1 MVAVRKSLIAL
12 LILLLALPIA
22 FTAAQPPPLTL
33 EISGI
38 NPQAFPTVLLTADVY
53 DRLGQPLRGLSESSF
68 TLTGDLSATT
78 RITRVENITDDNLPF
93 GAVLVIDVSSSM
105 AGLPLERAKTA
116 AQAFIDSLRPDDPVA
131 LMTFGSDVQLV
142 QDFTTD
148 RTALS
153 ASIAALQ
160 WGGQTALYQAA
171 FEAIN
176 VAANARLPRRAVV
189 LLSDGAEFGDL
200 SQVGRSAA
208 LTESTVRG
216 VPLYT
221 IGLGYGI
228 DRSYLIELSEGTNAQ
243 FYESPSPDQLVGIY
257 QELAARFRSQ
267 YILTLETTIP
277 GDGTTYILGLTANS
291 AEGSASAEAAFRAP
305 IPVPIVRI
313 LDAPAGEVAEPASL
327 TIEVLADDP
336 LATVAVNDGSSEMI
350 LVDFASPYSISI
362 DPMAYEPGMQ
372 TFTVSA
378 RDDDGDVGTA
388 QVNVWIAAPTATPIT
403 PTATPTSTA
412 TPSATPTLTHT
423 PTPTLTP
430 TPMPSATNTP
440 TPMPV
445 VEDTPAPTETVVAVA
460 QVASPQPSNT
470 PRPTLTI
477 TVTPD
482 LRATANALA
491 TLNAATA
498 ESQAVQTASAATQSA
513 QAQQATAV
521 AATQAAQ
528 FVQTAVAQTEVAAT
542 QSAQLAATVIA
553 QTQIAATQAAQLAQT
568 AAAQTQSAAT
578 VIAQVTR
585 TAIASATQAAATLAA
600 QLTATAAQQA
610 TQTAIVEATQD
621 AIALATGEA
630 RATQLAGVQA
640 TQTAGVQATA
650 DARASAVATV
660 PAAPTRTP
668 TMTPVP
674 PLREITTENP
684 PTVADL
690 LPLLCL
696 AGVVALV
703 LVVVFVL
710 MGGRRRQRK

>member
-22 FTAAQPPPLTL
+22 FAAAQPPPLTL

-38 NPQAFPTVLLTADVY
+38 NPQAFPTVLVTADVY
-53 DRLGQPLRGLSESSF
+53 DRLGQPLRGLDESSF
-68 TLTGDLSATT
+68 TLTGDLSAST

-131 LMTFGSDVQLV
+131 LMTFGSDVRLV

-267 YILTLETTIP
+267 YILTLETTVP
-277 GDGTTYILGLTANS
+277 GDGTTYTLGLTANS

-313 LDAPAGEVAEPASL
+313 LDAPLGELAEPTSL

-362 DPMAYEPGMQ
+362 DPMAYEPGVQ

-378 RDDDGDVGTA
+378 SDDDGDVGTA

-403 PTATPTSTA
+403 PTATP
-412 TPSATPTLTHT
+412 SATPTLTLT
-423 PTPTLTP
+423 LMPTLTLTP
-430 TPMPSATNTP
+430 TPSATNTL

-445 VEDTPAPTETVVAVA
+445 IKDTPAPTETVVAVA

-498 ESQAVQTASAATQSA
+498 ENQAAQTASAATQSA
-513 QAQQATAV
+513 QEQQATAV

-528 FVQTAVAQTEVAAT
+528 FVQTAVAQTQVAAT

-553 QTQIAATQAAQLAQT
+553 QTQIAVTQAAQLAQT

-696 AGVVALV
+696 AGVVSLV

-710 MGGRRRQRK
+710 MGGRQRQRKP